1 MRSKLLAF
9 LMALAAD
16 PYSWAALAV
25 IVIIGVLAYYFWD
38 EIKAVLEAKDGWR
51 STRRNKKGKNNPIPI
66 LFTRAI
72 EFQMMKALKKI

>member
-16 PYSWAALAV
+16 PYSWAALAI

-38 EIKAVLEAKDGWR
+38 EIKAVLEAEDGWR
-51 STRRNKKGKNNPIPI
+51 STRRNKKGKETI
-66 LFTRAI
+66 LSQFYSSVRLN
-72 EFQMMKALKKI
+72 FK

>member
-38 EIKAVLEAKDGWR
+38 EIKAVLEAEDGWR
-51 STRRNKKGKNNPIPI
+51 STRRNKK
-66 LFTRAI
+66 
-72 EFQMMKALKKI
+72 EKKQSYPNSIHACD

>member
-25 IVIIGVLAYYFWD
+25 IVIIGALAYYFWD
-38 EIKAVLEAKDGWR
+38 GIKAVFEEEVF
-51 STRRNKKGKNNPIPI
+51 SKGF
-66 LFTRAI
+66 LCYRA
-72 EFQMMKALKKI
+72 

>member
-38 EIKAVLEAKDGWR
+38 EIKAVLEAEDGWR
-51 STRRNKKGKNNPIPI
+51 STRRNKKKKTI
-66 LFTRAI
+66 LSQFYSRVRLN
-72 EFQMMKALKKI
+72 FK